1 MAVAAVAVTAAGLC
15 RHTTAVQSLAAFT
28 LGEAR
33 NARTRTLCGLR
44 FLLILTDILRYQLTD
59 IFIVKSIY

>member
-1 MAVAAVAVTAAGLC
+1 MAVAAVAVAAGLC

-33 NARTRTLCGLR
+33 NARTRALCGLR
-44 FLLILTDILRYQLTD
+44 FFLILTDILRYSLTD